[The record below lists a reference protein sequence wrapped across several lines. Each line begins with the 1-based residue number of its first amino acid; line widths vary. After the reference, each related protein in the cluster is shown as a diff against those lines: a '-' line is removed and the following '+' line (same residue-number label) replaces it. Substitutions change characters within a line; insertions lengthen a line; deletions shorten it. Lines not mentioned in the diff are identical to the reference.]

1 MKQYKKVLLTGIA
14 ALMAVSFILT
24 GCDKG
29 KSGRPSLEDT
39 DLDGTKQEENP
50 ENKADDAD
58 SDDTVQAGG
67 AQDMAPGDPLEEE
80 GTIGDISYRISA
92 SSVEGT
98 VETAGFD
105 IFSEEQD
112 IYRFAVIINAGEK
125 STGGYEINITDIA
138 YDGSEMIITVEET
151 SPGPDEMVT
160 EALTYPSCAVE
171 LDKLPK
177 SVKVVWTNGT
187 GLPCDYIYIDDYE
200 LPEGWLAV
208 LKDGAGEIMYET
220 YVYETSD
227 GKYEYINIRSTTVSW
242 GAAEWNDIVCG
253 SGAADTREDVVS
265 AAEEFGSAGFVMFNN
280 DSATYSIDEFL
291 AAKAG

>member
-1 MKQYKKVLLTGIA
+1 MKQFKTGLLAGVA
-14 ALMAVSFILT
+14 ALAAASIVLA

-29 KSGRPSLEDT
+29 LSERPDQYTVQNETTQEEVPVAQADDT
-39 DLDGTKQEENP
+39 DS
-50 ENKADDAD
+50 DAD
-58 SDDTVQAGG
+58 AQAGG
-67 AQDMAPGDPLEEE
+67 ALDKAPGDPLEDE
-80 GTIGDISYRISA
+80 GTIGDISYRLSD

-208 LKDGAGEIMYET
+208 LKDGAGEIMRET

-227 GKYEYINIRSTTVSW
+227 GKYEYINITSTTVSW
-242 GAAEWNDIVCG
+242 GAAEWNDIVTG

-280 DSATYSIDEFL
+280 DNNVYSIEEFL
-291 AAKAG
+291 AAKVG

>member
-1 MKQYKKVLLTGIA
+1 MKQYKTGLLAGVA
-14 ALMAVSFILT
+14 ALAAASIVLA

-29 KSGRPSLEDT
+29 LSERPDQYTVQNETTQEEVPVAQADDT
-39 DLDGTKQEENP
+39 DSDT
-50 ENKADDAD
+50 DA
-58 SDDTVQAGG
+58 QAGG
-67 AQDMAPGDPLEEE
+67 ALDKAPGDPLEKE
-80 GTIGDISYRISA
+80 GTIGDISYRLSD

-98 VETAGFD
+98 VETSGFD

-125 STGGYEINITDIA
+125 STGGYEINIIDIT
-138 YDGSEMIITVEET
+138 YDGTEMVITVEET

-177 SVKVVWTNGT
+177 SIKVVRTNGSE
-187 GLPCDYIYIDDYE
+187 LPCDYIYIDDYE

-242 GAAEWNDIVCG
+242 GATEWNDIVTG
-253 SGAADTREDVVS
+253 SGAADTREDVVA
-265 AAEEFGSAGFVMFNN
+265 AAEEFGSAGFVTFNN
-280 DSATYSIDEFL
+280 DNNVYSIEEFL
-291 AAKAG
+291 AAKVG

>member
-1 MKQYKKVLLTGIA
+1 MKQFKTGLLAGVA
-14 ALMAVSFILT
+14 ALAAASIVLA

-29 KSGRPSLEDT
+29 LSERPDQYTVQNETTQEEVPVAQADDT
-39 DLDGTKQEENP
+39 DSDT
-50 ENKADDAD
+50 DA
-58 SDDTVQAGG
+58 QAGG
-67 AQDMAPGDPLEEE
+67 ALDKAPGDPLEKE
-80 GTIGDISYRISA
+80 GTIGDISYRLSD

-125 STGGYEINITDIA
+125 STGGYEINIIDIT
-138 YDGSEMIITVEET
+138 YDGTEMVITVEET

-208 LKDGAGEIMYET
+208 LKDGAGEIMRET

-242 GAAEWNDIVCG
+242 GAAEWNDIVSG

-265 AAEEFGSAGFVMFNN
+265 AAEEFGSAGFVTFNN
-280 DSATYSIDEFL
+280 DNNVYSIEEFL
-291 AAKAG
+291 AAKVG

>member
-1 MKQYKKVLLTGIA
+1 MKQFKTGLLAGVA
-14 ALMAVSFILT
+14 ALAAASIVLA

-29 KSGRPSLEDT
+29 LSERPDQYTVQNETTQEEVPVAQADDT
-39 DLDGTKQEENP
+39 DSDT
-50 ENKADDAD
+50 DA
-58 SDDTVQAGG
+58 QAGG
-67 AQDMAPGDPLEEE
+67 ALDKAPGDPLEKE
-80 GTIGDISYRISA
+80 GTIGDISYRLSDC
-92 SSVEGT
+92 SVEGT

-125 STGGYEINITDIA
+125 STGGYEINIIDIT
-138 YDGSEMIITVEET
+138 YDGTEMVITVEET

-177 SVKVVWTNGT
+177 SIKVVRTNGSE
-187 GLPCDYIYIDDYE
+187 LSCDYIYIDDYE

-208 LKDGAGEIMYET
+208 LKDGAGEIMRET

-242 GAAEWNDIVCG
+242 GATEWNDIVTG
-253 SGAADTREDVVS
+253 SGAADTREDVVA

-280 DSATYSIDEFL
+280 DNNVYSIEEFL
-291 AAKAG
+291 AAKVG